1 MTSITFLGAARTVTG
16 SKYLLDTGT
25 SKVLIDAGLFQGLK
39 ELRERNWQ
47 PFPIRASDINAI
59 VLTHA
64 HLDHCGYLPRLVSQG
79 FRGRVFCTAGTLD
92 LCRIVLPDAGRI
104 QEEDAAN
111 ANRHGF
117 SKHAPALP
125 LYTEAD
131 AFRAISQLQPVGYDR
146 PMPVTTTSPSDD
158 GVPDVEVEFINAGH
172 LLGSAYARIRTA
184 GMTILFGGDLG
195 RFNRPVLPDPSPIS
209 EADYLLVEST
219 YGNRVH
225 DQDDNGDQLADVIS
239 STTARGGRIII
250 PAFAIGRVEELI
262 YWLKRL
268 EEEKRI
274 PVLPVFLDSP
284 MAIEALGRYQ
294 QRLAELDPELHPETG
309 DEKAPHGRADHS
321 DPAQERARHARH
333 ERQLCAFCTE
343 RFRTIASPAESKQL
357 TQSKMP
363 AIVISASGMATGGRV
378 LHHLKA
384 ALPDARNTILFAGYQ
399 AAGTRGRQLVDGE
412 KTVKIHG
419 EIVPVRAQISLVE
432 SMSAHADSKEILR
445 WLSGFTK
452 PPRLTFIVHGEPV
465 AMEALT
471 SAIHD
476 QLGWTSKMPLHGER
490 VTLEPLQ

>member
-16 SKYLLDTGT
+16 SKYLLDTAT

-39 ELRERNWQ
+39 ELRERNWL
-47 PFPIRASDINAI
+47 PFPIKATEIHAI

-111 ANRHGF
+111 ANRHGY

-131 AFRAISQLQPVGYDR
+131 AFRAVSQLQPVGYDR
-146 PMPVTTTSPSDD
+146 PMPVA
-158 GVPDVEVEFINAGH
+158 PDVEAEFVNAGH
-172 LLGSAYARIRTA
+172 LLGSSYARVRTG

-195 RFNRPVLPDPSPIS
+195 RFGRPVLPDPSAVS

-225 DQDDNGDQLADVIS
+225 QQDDDGAQIADVI
-239 STTARGGRIII
+239 TRTVARGGRIII
-250 PAFAIGRVEELI
+250 PSFAIGRVEELI

-268 EEEKRI
+268 EDAKRI
-274 PVLPVFLDSP
+274 PVLPVFVDSP
-284 MAIEALGRYQ
+284 MAIEALSRYQ
-294 QRLAELDPELHPETG
+294 QRLNELDPELQPEVR
-309 DEKAPHGRADHS
+309 DEKAPHGPADHADS
-321 DPAQERARHARH
+321 ATERQQHVRH
-333 ERQLCAFCTE
+333 ERQMCVFCTE
-343 RFRTIASPAESKQL
+343 RFRTISSPAESKQL

-378 LHHLKA
+378 LHHLKV
-384 ALPDARNTILFAGYQ
+384 ALPDARNTVLFVGYQ
-399 AAGTRGRQLVDGE
+399 SEGTRGRQLIDGQ
-412 KTVKIHG
+412 KAVKIHG
-419 EIVPVRAQISLVE
+419 EMIPVHADVALVE
-432 SMSAHADSKEILR
+432 SMSAHADSKEVLR
-445 WLSGFTK
+445 WLGGFTK
-452 PPRLTFIVHGEPV
+452 PPRVTFIVHGEPV
-465 AMEALT
+465 AMEAL
-471 SAIHD
+471 SSSIHD
-476 QLGWTSKMPLHGER
+476 RLGWTTKMPEYGET
-490 VTLEPLQ
+490 VLLDHVQ